1 MGAHVGGEQPL
12 CPVLRFCYGEAG
24 VSSLVFWVAILH
36 FFWAEVDALL
46 GLVEWS
52 LRSSQTDL
60 MLQKGS

>member
-1 MGAHVGGEQPL
+1 MGAHVGGEHPL
-12 CPVLRFCYGEAG
+12 SLVLRFCYGEAG
-24 VSSLVFWVAILH
+24 VSSSVIWVAILH

-46 GLVEWS
+46 GLVGWS